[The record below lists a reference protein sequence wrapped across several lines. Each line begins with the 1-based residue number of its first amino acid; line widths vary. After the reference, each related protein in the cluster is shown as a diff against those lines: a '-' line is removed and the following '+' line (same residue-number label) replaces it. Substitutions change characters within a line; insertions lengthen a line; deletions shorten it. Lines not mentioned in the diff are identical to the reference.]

1 MVSANAPL
9 ESANSVQPKQSIIQ
23 TLITSYGPLSAVS
36 EFLSPLEKIKLQAL
50 NKLFY
55 DKMVPQIVPLVETP
69 SVQLILESG
78 RKNIMLGTWSKN
90 TKVCKTQQ
98 LLKIGKG
105 PGEDDPDMLGFSE
118 IYF

>member
-1 MVSANAPL
+1 M
-9 ESANSVQPKQSIIQ
+9 
-23 TLITSYGPLSAVS
+23 
-36 EFLSPLEKIKLQAL
+36 
-50 NKLFY
+50 
-55 DKMVPQIVPLVETP
+55 
-69 SVQLILESG
+69 ESG